1 MKENIK
7 IEKSET
13 NRGKKQIIINR
24 KYKFNFSIEKK
35 DNSKVYRCTKYRI
48 SNKCKSFII
57 LNDKMEIL
65 EYETSKSVVKHKIK
79 ETIRKRTFSL
89 DIRPKQE
96 SKYYKTENDDDF
108 MIFKNTNLIIFQ
120 SPLQAK
126 QFTQYNEDIF
136 AKGTFYIS
144 PKFSYQVFITRKYVE
159 KINSF
164 YTTSISILK
173 DKKQST
179 YETLFK
185 EIKKKCKTDEI
196 KALIE
201 CYKNK
206 EEKLICIGCDD
217 DDRVELWYD

>member
-1 MKENIK
+1 
-7 IEKSET
+7 
-13 NRGKKQIIINR
+13 
-24 KYKFNFSIEKK
+24 
-35 DNSKVYRCTKYRI
+35 
-48 SNKCKSFII
+48 
-57 LNDKMEIL
+57 
-65 EYETSKSVVKHKIK
+65 
-79 ETIRKRTFSL
+79 
-89 DIRPKQE
+89 
-96 SKYYKTENDDDF
+96 

-185 EIKKKCKTDEI
+185 EIKKKCKF
-196 KALIE
+196 
-201 CYKNK
+201 
-206 EEKLICIGCDD
+206 KLVGIG
-217 DDRVELWYD
+217 